1 MAFKMKGAPSPKKAS
16 AYKRY
21 GKEKE
26 YKVFNMGNEPTPML
40 KMENNRDIAV
50 DKNRAE
56 FLKSLNITQADV
68 NKYAESKGIDMAEVP
83 SREEYM
89 KIARKEAKARTQLQ
103 GSSVSGQ
110 PLTGK
115 VPLFADDVNISGV
128 SGTAKPASRQKG
140 GVRANKKGGKVYR
153 RGGGQALRG
162 FGKATYSKK
171 KY

>member
-1 MAFKMKGAPSPKKAS
+1 MAFKMKGAPYPKKSPLENYANPQD
-16 AYKRY
+16 
-21 GKEKE
+21 

-89 KIARKEAKARTQLQ
+89 KIARKAAKAK
-103 GSSVSGQ
+103 S
-110 PLTGK
+110 K
-115 VPLFADDVNISGV
+115 
-128 SGTAKPASRQKG
+128 
-140 GVRANKKGGKVYR
+140 
-153 RGGGQALRG
+153 
-162 FGKATYSKK
+162 TYSDAGEPGLKRPN
-171 KY
+171 

>member
-1 MAFKMKGAPSPKKAS
+1 MAFKMKGAPYPKKAS

-21 GKEKE
+21 GKEEE

-89 KIARKEAKARTQLQ
+89 KIARKAAKAK
-103 GSSVSGQ
+103 S
-110 PLTGK
+110 K
-115 VPLFADDVNISGV
+115 
-128 SGTAKPASRQKG
+128 
-140 GVRANKKGGKVYR
+140 
-153 RGGGQALRG
+153 
-162 FGKATYSKK
+162 TYSDAGEPGLKRPN
-171 KY
+171 